1 MQVQKIGSKYDIV
14 VGRDGDFQQQLD
26 FIKGLDGRRFDPNT
40 KHWSVPVTKKNTQAL
55 ASARSRLPIHGID
68 FSTVEKEQTAHQ
80 AALADMERER
90 SALATAPI
98 KSGLGGELR
107 HYQEEGV
114 RHLVARGGGYLGD
127 EMGLGKTVTALAA
140 VHQSEKYPALVLCP
154 SIVATNWQKEAEK
167 WLPGKTVQRIK
178 TGKDK
183 ADPKADVVICTYG
196 LADKLAKQDGLQF
209 QTLIADE
216 AHYLKSGKAQRTK
229 AVREMAKGI
238 AQKILLSGTPVTR
251 APVDLYS
258 QIDIMGKTDRFGSY
272 REFTKLYCGGH
283 YENFRYAPQPVWAAN
298 GATNVEELAERLKT
312 DLGYLRREKTL
323 VAKELPEKTRQVLAV
338 PLEAAD
344 YRNLRAIAAKGDPEV
359 PGSILYA
366 MQEQLGYIGRA
377 KIEPAKEWIADFVEE
392 NPSRK
397 LIVFA
402 QHIEVQKELAES
414 LKEHGHGI
422 VTILGEHSATQ
433 RGVAVEQ
440 FQNDPRT
447 QIAVC
452 SLGAASVGVTL
463 TAASDVLMVEQD
475 WTPAT
480 LLQAEDRAHRIG
492 QKNAVNVT
500 YLVAENTLD
509 SERMDVIQRKLNIAN
524 ALNQSVQAEF
534 VQRMEQAAKKS
545 VKRSKSKGL
554 EIE

>member
-14 VGRDGDFQQQLD
+14 VGRGGDFQQQLE

-40 KHWSVPVTKKNTQAL
+40 KHWSVPVTEKNTQAL

-68 FSTVEKEQTAHQ
+68 FSAVEKEQAAHQ
-80 AALADMERER
+80 AALADLERER

-98 KSGLGGELR
+98 KPGLGGELR

-114 RHLVARGGGYLGD
+114 RHLVSRGGGYLGD

-178 TGKDK
+178 SGKDK
-183 ADPKADVVICTYG
+183 VDPKADVVICTYG
-196 LADKLAKQDGLQF
+196 LADKLAKQEGLQF
-209 QTLIADE
+209 KTLIADE

-238 AQKILLSGTPVTR
+238 EQKILLSGTPVTR

-258 QIDIMGKTDRFGSY
+258 QIEIMGKTRQFGSY
-272 REFTKLYCGGH
+272 KEFTKRYCGGH
-283 YENFRYAPQPVWAAN
+283 YEEFRYAPQPVWVAN
-298 GATNVEELAERLKT
+298 GATNVHELAERMKKE
-312 DLGYLRREKTL
+312 LGYLRREKTL
-323 VAKELPEKTRQVLAV
+323 VAKELPEKTRQVLAI
-338 PLEAAD
+338 PLEAGD
-344 YRNLRAIAAKGDPEV
+344 YRNLRAIAASGDPDT
-359 PGSILYA
+359 PGSILSA
-366 MQEQLGYIGRA
+366 MQEQLSYIGTA
-377 KIEPAKEWIADFVEE
+377 KMEPAKEWVADFLEE
-392 NPSRK
+392 NPDRK

-402 QHIEVQKELAES
+402 QHIEVQKALAES
-414 LKEHGHGI
+414 LKEHGI
-422 VTILGEHSATQ
+422 VTIFGEHSATQ
-433 RGVAVEQ
+433 RGEAVER
-440 FQNDPRT
+440 FQNDPRAR
-447 QIAVC
+447 IAVC

-534 VQRMEQAAKKS
+534 VQRMEQSAKKTI
-545 VKRSKSKGL
+545 KRSKSKGV